1 LKLLLDENLSP
12 RLVNRL
18 GLLFPALTHVRDVAL
33 KQAADRDISSWA
45 KDNDFGILRATPTS
59 WNSPSDSELLRR

>member
-1 LKLLLDENLSP
+1 MKLLLDENLTP

-33 KQAADRDISSWA
+33 KQAADRDIWSWA
-45 KDNDFGILRATPTS
+45 KDNDFG
-59 WNSPSDSELLRR
+59 